1 MADGFLVHRVRTHAT
16 SSRKAPGKSKTNGIR
31 PRKEDLRFLVR
42 PFTQPTPYPFCLLT
56 DATGLDTDAP
66 SASEPPTD
74 AFAHLEKNQHQ
85 RLTLLSKSERLTDL
99 SRLSDRAGADPY
111 TVSRALRAR
120 AREERRKDRER
131 ELADEAVR
139 ERYGL
144 DSGLKLVAVDEVGAE
159 EEVKEAWNSK
169 RRSHRAVE
177 IPQDKES
184 LASTLVETTK
194 RKAIQAIFDDAT
206 AAAPSASSTRKM
218 MAATLGV
225 RKGGENQRRREDRSN
240 GRALGIVA
248 GYGSSSGDDEG

>member
-1 MADGFLVHRVRTHAT
+1 M
-16 SSRKAPGKSKTNGIR
+16 
-31 PRKEDLRFLVR
+31 R

-120 AREERRKDRER
+120 AREERRRDRER

-144 DSGLKLVAVDEVGAE
+144 DSGLKLVAVDEVGVE

-169 RRSHRAVE
+169 RRSHKAVE
-177 IPQDKES
+177 TPQDKES

-206 AAAPSASSTRKM
+206 AAAPSSKRM
-218 MAATLGV
+218 MAVTLGV
-225 RKGGENQRRREDRSN
+225 RKGSENQRRRENSSSRSSK